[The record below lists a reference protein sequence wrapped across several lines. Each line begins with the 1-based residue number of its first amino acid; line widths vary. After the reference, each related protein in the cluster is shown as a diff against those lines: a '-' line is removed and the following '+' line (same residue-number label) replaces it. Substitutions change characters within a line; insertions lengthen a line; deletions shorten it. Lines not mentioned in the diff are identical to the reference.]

1 MRHSSRPWVACV
13 RRGVCIAGCRWYLP
27 IDGTKGSPMLFDQIK
42 QEKGKLDIIF
52 ANAGIT
58 PMTSLGNITEEAYD
72 SLFNVN
78 VKGLL
83 FTVPTEQP
91 LMPDGGSIILNASIA
106 ASKRIAS
113 LSPYSATKAAVRSF
127 ART

>member
-1 MRHSSRPWVACV
+1 
-13 RRGVCIAGCRWYLP
+13 
-27 IDGTKGSPMLFDQIK
+27 MLFDQIK

-83 FTVPTEQP
+83 FTVPNVLP

-106 ASKRIAS
+106 ASKEIAS
-113 LSPYSATKAAVRSF
+113 LSVYSATKAAVRSF